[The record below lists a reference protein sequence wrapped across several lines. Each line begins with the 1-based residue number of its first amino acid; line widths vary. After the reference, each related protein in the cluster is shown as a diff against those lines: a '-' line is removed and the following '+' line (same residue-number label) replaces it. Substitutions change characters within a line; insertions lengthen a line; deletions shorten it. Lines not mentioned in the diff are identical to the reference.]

1 MSHMESKPLIS
12 NIIVSASLLFF
23 SCLTFA
29 STEKCNNLNE
39 QEIISQIST
48 DFLNNRASAWSANL
62 MGNIGTKKPEL
73 VFSKNT
79 IINKE
84 IYGIPFEAIGPKNK
98 TNFIGLYDCRTG
110 KIEYSK
116 E

>member
-1 MSHMESKPLIS
+1 MESKPLIS

-23 SCLTFA
+23 SSLTIA

-48 DFLNNRASAWSANL
+48 DFLNNRASVWPENL

-84 IYGIPFEAIGPKNK
+84 IHGIPFEAIGPKNK

>member
-1 MSHMESKPLIS
+1 MESKYLIS

-23 SCLTFA
+23 SGLTIA
-29 STEKCNNLNE
+29 STEKCNNQNE
-39 QEIISQIST
+39 EEIISQIST
-48 DFLNNRASAWSANL
+48 DFLNNKASVWPANL
-62 MGNIGTKKPEL
+62 MGNIGTKTPKL

-84 IYGIPFEAIGPKNK
+84 IFGAPFEAIGPKSK
-98 TNFIGLYDCRTG
+98 TKFIGLYDCRTG